1 MLQAKTGASEQDNL
15 EALEM
20 VVEANTLLSG
30 IGFESGGLAASHAVA
45 QALSW
50 VPSVHHKHLHGEMVS
65 MGLLTML
72 CMEDTAGLPGR
83 KEELQKVGEFLVKVG
98 LPVTWKQVHFEFLA
112 IAL

>member
-1 MLQAKTGASEQDNL
+1 M
-15 EALEM
+15 
-20 VVEANTLLSG
+20 LSG

-50 VPSVHHKHLHGEMVS
+50 VHSVHKNHFHGEMVS

-83 KEELQKVGEFLVKVG
+83 KEELQKVGEFLQRVG
-98 LPVTWKQVHFEFLA
+98 LPVCFEQV
-112 IAL
+112 